1 MAIRKSFLCEI
12 WGHNIFC
19 GTSEHLFFIFITL
32 QKFSPTKVSRYNI
45 MVCVVD
51 NTVAV
56 YIFTVSLTNI
66 CGVYSINNAL
76 KDTIPEITFEWK

>member
-1 MAIRKSFLCEI
+1 MKFGDITFFVAPASIYS
-12 WGHNIFC
+12 
-19 GTSEHLFFIFITL
+19 LFFITL
-32 QKFSPTKVSRYNI
+32 RKFSPMKVSRY

-56 YIFTVSLTNI
+56 YIFTVSLTNV
-66 CGVYSINNAL
+66 CGVYSINNPL

>member
-1 MAIRKSFLCEI
+1 MKFGDITFFVAPASIYS
-12 WGHNIFC
+12 
-19 GTSEHLFFIFITL
+19 LFFITL

-56 YIFTVSLTNI
+56 YIFTVSLTNV